1 MSNNNNDHSLL
12 SLSNMSATAISF
24 IARTASESESQV
36 APPLRL
42 TLSALRSQ
50 VARHSVKHRYRLS
63 RFSSSMASSVFLCS
77 PSLSPSPSHF
87 F

>member
-1 MSNNNNDHSLL
+1 MTNNNNDHSLL

-50 VARHSVKHRYRLS
+50 VARHSVKHSDRSSRYLC
-63 RFSSSMASSVFLCS
+63 SMSSSVFLCS
-77 PSLSPSPSHF
+77 PSLSPSPTQF
-87 F
+87 L